1 MNCEQTVPTF
11 QTMLN
16 CPTCSRGLQPIHNFQ
31 TTLYSPYLEDSCLM
45 CRLSKENKAI
55 TITEKPFFNPTFNF
69 LPYQEIKE
77 VPVIAK
83 RIKVIFEK
91 QTTVIKGISK
101 GFNLPANCSIKP
113 EDIPEFCAYN
123 KKGPTGCFRVGQK
136 HPKHRVNKN
145 SWVSS
150 MRQSVSIE
158 EKFQQMMEYLKN

>member
-31 TTLYSPYLEDSCLM
+31 TTVYSPYLEDSCLM
-45 CRLSKENKAI
+45 CGISKENKAI

-69 LPYQEIKE
+69 LPYEEIKE
-77 VPVIAK
+77 VPVITEKAK
-83 RIKVIFEK
+83 V
-91 QTTVIKGISK
+91 ISK

-113 EDIPEFCAYN
+113 QDIPEFCSYT
-123 KKGPTGCFRVGQK
+123 KKGSTGCFRVWKK
-136 HPKHRVNKN
+136 HPKHRVNKK